1 MRAMYTVL
9 IADDEAIVR
18 MMLSS
23 MIDWDEMELKLAAC
37 VSNGREALAYL
48 EQHPVDI
55 LITDIQMPVIDGL
68 ELICR
73 VKEFHTQPEILVLS
87 AYNDFPYVRQAFKL
101 GIYDYC
107 LKREIHEEML
117 KRHLTNMKQLL
128 SQKGRTQTSVAE
140 QVKDSCWPSCCAGSL
155 NRRQQGFLS
164 VIIWF
169 IFQSRGIR
177 KSGKT
182 SETILTKTSM
192 SPCSTWPDRFHRLQ
206 PTGLSCRTM

>member
-1 MRAMYTVL
+1 MYTVL

-68 ELICR
+68 ELIRR

-117 KRHLTNMKQLL
+117 KRHLTNMSSFCRK
-128 SQKGRTQTSVAE
+128 R
-140 QVKDSCWPSCCAGSL
+140 AGL
-155 NRRQQGFLS
+155 
-164 VIIWF
+164 
-169 IFQSRGIR
+169 
-177 KSGKT
+177 
-182 SETILTKTSM
+182 
-192 SPCSTWPDRFHRLQ
+192 RLQ
-206 PTGLSCRTM
+206 APNK

>member
-1 MRAMYTVL
+1 MYTVL

-23 MIDWDEMELKLAAC
+23 MIDWDEMELKLAGC

-68 ELICR
+68 ELIRR

-128 SQKGRTQTSVAE
+128 SQK
-140 QVKDSCWPSCCAGSL
+140 SL
-155 NRRQQGFLS
+155 SRRQQGFLS
-164 VIIWF
+164 GIIWS
-169 IFQSRGIR
+169 ISQSRGIR
-177 KSGKT
+177 KSGEIL
-182 SETILTKTSM
+182 ETILTKTFM
-192 SPCSTWPDRFHRLQ
+192 SPCLTWPARFHRLQ
-206 PTGLSCRTM
+206 TTALSCRTM

>member
-1 MRAMYTVL
+1 MYTVL

-87 AYNDFPYVRQAFKL
+87 AYNDFPYVR
-101 GIYDYC
+101 
-107 LKREIHEEML
+107 
-117 KRHLTNMKQLL
+117 
-128 SQKGRTQTSVAE
+128 
-140 QVKDSCWPSCCAGSL
+140 
-155 NRRQQGFLS
+155 
-164 VIIWF
+164 
-169 IFQSRGIR
+169 
-177 KSGKT
+177 
-182 SETILTKTSM
+182 
-192 SPCSTWPDRFHRLQ
+192 
-206 PTGLSCRTM
+206 

>member
-68 ELICR
+68 ELIRR

-128 SQKGRTQTSVAE
+128 SQKGRAQTSGAE
-140 QVKDSCWPSCCAGSL
+140 QVKDRKQLLAQLLRGELEPETAGLPERYYMAVSY
-155 NRRQQGFLS
+155 
-164 VIIWF
+164 
-169 IFQSRGIR
+169 
-177 KSGKT
+177 T
-182 SETILTKTSM
+182 HLT
-192 SPCSTWPDRFHRLQ
+192 L
-206 PTGLSCRTM
+206 PTT